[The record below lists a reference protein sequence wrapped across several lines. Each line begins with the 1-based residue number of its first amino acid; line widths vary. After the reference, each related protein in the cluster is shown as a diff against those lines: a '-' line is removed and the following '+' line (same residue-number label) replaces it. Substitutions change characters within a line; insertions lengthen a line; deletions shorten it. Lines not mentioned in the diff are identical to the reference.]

1 MCFICTNAFAFL
13 HKYYELGAIISV
25 FFQVRKLRHRELS
38 KIGKIMQLV
47 NDRAEFEVKQSRP
60 ST

>member
-25 FFQVRKLRHRELS
+25 FFP
-38 KIGKIMQLV
+38 GKKTKTQ
-47 NDRAEFEVKQSRP
+47 RVK
-60 ST
+60 